1 MRGLFHRRVDMARA
15 LLVVTLCACA
25 ALPRDVLAQNFT
37 VSITNAPAL
46 QEIVT
51 DTTSTTFMVSNAGAV
66 TVAPASATAAVRVK
80 SGSVTAPTLTVTC
93 ARQGASG
100 GGSVGAITCATG
112 QAQPNGVTC
121 TCTTGSASGTAYRGR
136 PPKGTFRRH
145 ASARSAARARIA

>member
-1 MRGLFHRRVDMARA
+1 MRGLLHRRVDMARA

-51 DTTSTTFMVSNAGAV
+51 GTTSTTFTVSNAGAV
-66 TVAPASATAAVRVK
+66 TVAPASATAAVCVK
-80 SGSVTAPTLTVTC
+80 SGSVTAPSLTVTC

-100 GGSVGAITCATG
+100 GKD
-112 QAQPNGVTC
+112 
-121 TCTTGSASGTAYRGR
+121 YRGR

-145 ASARSAARARIA
+145 ASARSVARARIA